1 MNKLWCKHI
10 KYWHRKAEKNV
21 STFVGLEDFPEASG
35 WYYVLNNLAQ
45 PDGEKWKFCPIC
57 GAQRPN

>member
-21 STFVGLEDFPEASG
+21 STFVGVEDFPEASG
-35 WYYVLNNLAQ
+35 WSFIHGNGLVQ
-45 PDGEKWKFCPIC
+45 TDKWNFCPIC
-57 GAQRPN
+57 GAQRPK